1 MASSDQSSSKPG
13 EFWSST
19 SNGPSAK
26 PGSKPPMSRWKKILL
41 FGGGSLVLIV
51 LILLA
56 LVPTIAGFMA
66 PGIVEKAAGEKVAGG
81 VKVGAISLSWFG
93 EQKIGPIVITDP
105 TKPDGKNEVL
115 RADVETSSGLL
126 SLVKGAISGGPNL
139 GTVKITGKSNVV
151 RSADGTTNLQ
161 RALAPKKGTEQPP
174 ASKSASTS
182 KPADAAK
189 IPAGAQGRV
198 LIENFD
204 LNYSDEANPSASVQL
219 KDLSVDATL
228 LPAGSSV
235 GASAS
240 VKVTTKALAQG
251 QQGQIKVDATL
262 DQFTDAAGVLKPD
275 SAKVNATIQTDNL
288 PTALVDALA
297 NMGGKL
303 TAGLGPTLAFN
314 VNAKGTMKSADATVK
329 ASAQGM
335 NADAS
340 VKVADNVLTSSAP
353 IMLSLTGNA
362 VHAIAG
368 LEAMLAKAGTLTLD
382 RTPDVAFSIDNLK
395 VRVPTGG
402 AALDLR
408 GASANIAIK
417 TSAASGMVKLQL
429 EPNAAPTAFSVSPLE
444 FLIAAPDLA
453 QTVIITGNTIAT
465 IGGKPAGTLAINLK
479 AAGLL
484 DAAGKLV
491 GGIPGML
498 EGSAN
503 LTGVATAIAQPFV
516 AGLKLDLPNDVG
528 PTLDMQLNASTGA
541 PNAEAIASTT
551 GGNGPRV
558 LGNVNLDITI
568 KSAKVNAN
576 GAFEL
581 AAGTLKS
588 RGPGFTL
595 TADAAG
601 VMASRFVAPDTGWA
615 LASRGKAVITAK
627 DIVVP
632 FQAGGYS
639 VPLLDKASLKADV
652 SLQGIAV
659 TSNKPSKSSA
669 PVDVSSLNLAAILTP
684 GSAPNVFVNSAMVF
698 EGQQFG
704 LAGAFE
710 LRGLLAAGPNGTT
723 AITPANARPVG
734 SLELTNLPTSVM
746 KIVQGSWSQGQT
758 ATRLAML
765 DGSRGIEPPSISD
778 VSLVAQALAQ
788 NTQPAAAHQP
798 DLGRVLADAVGPT
811 VGLKLTT
818 SAATEKDPLDIS
830 LLLTG
835 AQLRSETN
843 AKFGKASLDLT
854 KCDTQL
860 TLSPQGFET
869 SLAQFAPQI
878 TPRPRLD
885 AASKV
890 LLTISPLS
898 VPFKDGTLTPDLA
911 KLASATIR
919 VAIPDQLLIQ
929 GLTQKN
935 ADGTTKAL
943 GSIGIDKF
951 EMNAGVPLAAAMP
964 ATAKWMQPF
973 TLTLASL
980 VNQGASKPILKLNVQ
995 GNGQLTGA
1003 PNVAA
1008 GLESAQI
1015 TTKVTDI
1022 VNQNVESFLV
1032 MPDLL
1037 TSALGTGITLDSTTT
1052 LRSFSDSKART
1063 IQLNATLNSPLLKMA
1078 EPLSIAMLPDRV
1090 RSDRPVKMTW
1100 QLNPEFANKYL
1111 FKPNSDGKPG
1121 MQLSKPTPVD
1131 VNLSRFTVSSGDNTG
1146 PLKPGIF
1153 DLALSAAVG
1162 ALELTLP
1169 DGAKSSLNGTNLVLN
1184 SEQGGAAINF
1194 DIGVNEVT
1202 YSAGGAPPAAKKLTF
1217 KGNVSRLADA
1227 NGNIQAKN
1235 AVVTANGDMP
1245 VIPTALLD
1253 ALAKQDGL
1261 LVDALGPV
1269 AAATLRADNF
1279 GANGGTIDLNA
1290 TSERASAQIRGSVA
1304 DGVFISSE
1312 PIRMSFT
1319 EITTQLAARFIKG
1332 LPLIGSVQKNKTDT
1346 PALITADAMRVSLD
1360 NDLRKL
1366 NGIINID
1373 PGQAKFETGKEFAGI
1388 LKAINQKTSG
1398 SIGQKIDPIKATITN
1413 GIMKYERWSLPV
1425 GEFKLRTEG
1434 TVDLVNG
1441 TVDVLTY
1448 LPLGALTDEAA
1459 GLFKKGKGALGGLG
1473 NILGGGDKGANLED
1487 TLMVPWRTRGPY
1499 GKTRTEPDLELF
1511 AKNIIKD
1518 LNPEDLLQKG
1528 LDELLKEKPKNK

>member
-1 MASSDQSSSKPG
+1 MASSDKPASAPG
-13 EFWSST
+13 EFWSSP
-19 SNGPSAK
+19 NGK
-26 PGSKPPMSRWKKILL
+26 PGSQTGSKPPVARWKKILL
-41 FGGGSLVLIV
+41 IGGGSLVVLVLIV
-51 LILLA
+51 LA
-56 LVPTIAGFMA
+56 LVPTIAGSMA
-66 PGIVEKAAGEKVAGG
+66 PGIVEKAAGEKLAGG
-81 VKVGAISLSWFG
+81 VKVGSISLSWFG
-93 EQKIGPIVITDP
+93 GQKIGPIIITDP
-105 TKPDGKNEVL
+105 TKPDGKNEIL
-115 RADVETSSGLL
+115 RAEIESSGSLL
-126 SLVKGAISGGPNL
+126 SLAKGAIGGGPNP
-139 GTVKITGKSNVV
+139 GTVKITGKGNVV

-161 RALAPKKGTEQPP
+161 RALAPRKGVEKTATADP
-174 ASKSASTS
+174 KG
-182 KPADAAK
+182 KPADDAK
-189 IPAGAQGRV
+189 VPPGAQGRV
-198 LIENFD
+198 LVENFD
-204 LNYSDEANPSASVQL
+204 LNFSDESNPSASVQL
-219 KDLSVDATL
+219 KDLTVDATL

-240 VKVTTKALAQG
+240 VKITTNALAQG
-251 QQGQIKVDATL
+251 QQGKIKVDATL
-262 DQFTDAAGVLKPD
+262 DQFTDAAGLIRTD

-288 PTALVDALA
+288 PTALVDALS

-340 VKVADNVLTSSAP
+340 VKVTDNVLTSAGP
-353 IMLSLTGNA
+353 ITLSLTGNA

-395 VRVPTGG
+395 LRVPTGG

-408 GASANIAIK
+408 GASANVTVK
-417 TSAASGMVKLQL
+417 TSAASGMVKLQP
-429 EPNAAPTAFSVSPLE
+429 EPSAAPTAFSVSPLE

-453 QTVIITGNTIAT
+453 QTVTITGHTIAT
-465 IGGKPAGTLAINLK
+465 VGGKPAGTLAVNLK
-479 AAGLL
+479 AAGLV
-484 DAAGKLV
+484 DAAGKPL
-491 GGIPGML
+491 GGIPGVL

-528 PTLDMQLNASTGA
+528 PTLDMQLNASTSA
-541 PNAEAIASTT
+541 PNAEAIASAT
-551 GGNGPRV
+551 GGNGPGS
-558 LGNVNLDITI
+558 LGNVNLDVII
-568 KSAKVNAN
+568 KSAKVNAS

-581 AAGTLKS
+581 AAGTFRS
-588 RGPGFTL
+588 RGPGFML

-601 VMASRFVAPDTGWA
+601 VMASRFVAPDTGWV
-615 LASRGKAVITAK
+615 LAPRGKAVITAK
-627 DIVVP
+627 DIAVP

-652 SLQGIAV
+652 SLQGIAL
-659 TSNKPSKSSA
+659 TSNKPGKSPA
-669 PVDVSSLNLAAILTP
+669 PVDVSSLNLAATLAP
-684 GSAPNVFVNSAMVF
+684 GVAPKVSVNSAMVF

-704 LAGAFE
+704 LVGAFD

-723 AITPANARPVG
+723 AVTPANARPVG

-746 KIVQGSWSQGQT
+746 KIVRGSW
-758 ATRLAML
+758 ADDRADTRLAML
-765 DGSRGIEPPSISD
+765 DATHGFGSSSIPD
-778 VSLVAQALAQ
+778 LAVVAHALAV
-788 NTQPAAAHQP
+788 NAQPVPGHQP

-811 VGLKLTT
+811 IGLKLTT
-818 SAATEKDPLDIS
+818 TAATEKDPLDIS
-830 LLLTG
+830 VLLTG

-843 AKFGKASLDLT
+843 AKLGKTSFDLT

-869 SLAQFAPQI
+869 SIAQFAPQV

-911 KLASATIR
+911 KLAIATVR
-919 VAIPDQLLIQ
+919 VAIPDQLLVQ

-943 GSIGIDKF
+943 GAIGIDKF

-964 ATAKWMQPF
+964 ATARWMQPF
-973 TLTLASL
+973 TLTLTSL
-980 VNQGASKPILKLNVQ
+980 VNQGAGKPVLRFNVQ

-1003 PNVAA
+1003 PNIAA

-1022 VNQNVESFLV
+1022 VNQNVESFLA

-1037 TSALGTGITLDSTTT
+1037 TGALGTGITLDSTAT
-1052 LRSFSDSKART
+1052 LRSFSDPKART
-1063 IQLNATLNSPLLKMA
+1063 IELGATLNSPLLKMA
-1078 EPLSIAMLPDRV
+1078 EPLSIAMLPDRI

-1111 FKPNSDGKPG
+1111 FKPTSDGKPG
-1121 MQLSKPTPVD
+1121 MKLSKPTPVD
-1131 VNLSRFTVSSGDNTG
+1131 VNLSRFAVSSGDNTG
-1146 PLKPGIF
+1146 PLKPGVF
-1153 DLALSAAVG
+1153 DLALTAAVG

-1169 DGAKSSLNGTNLVLN
+1169 DGAKSSLNGTSVALN
-1184 SEQGGAAINF
+1184 SDQGGSTLNF

-1202 YSAGGAPPAAKKLTF
+1202 YSAGGTPPAVKKLTF
-1217 KGNVSRLADA
+1217 KGNVSQLADA
-1227 NGNIQAKN
+1227 SGNVQAKN
-1235 AVVTANGDMP
+1235 AVVTATGDMP

-1261 LVDALGPV
+1261 LLDALGPV
-1269 AAATLRADNF
+1269 ASATLRADRF

-1312 PIRMSFT
+1312 PIRMSLT
-1319 EITTQLAARFIKG
+1319 EVTTQLAARFIKG
-1332 LPLIGSVQKNKTDT
+1332 LPLVGSVQKNKTDT
-1346 PALITADAMRVSLD
+1346 PAMITADAMRVPLD
-1360 NDLRKL
+1360 NDFRKL
-1366 NGIINID
+1366 NGVINID

-1388 LKAINQKTSG
+1388 LKAINQKTTG

-1448 LPLGALTDEAA
+1448 LPLGSLTEEAA
-1459 GLFKKGKGALGGLG
+1459 GLFKKGKGGLG
-1473 NILGGGDKGANLED
+1473 SILGGDKGSKLED

-1499 GKTRTEPDLELF
+1499 GKTKTEPDLELF
-1511 AKNIIKD
+1511 AKEAIKE
-1518 LNPEDLLQKG
+1518 LKPEDLLQKG
-1528 LDELLKEKPKNK
+1528 LNDLLKDKSKGKK